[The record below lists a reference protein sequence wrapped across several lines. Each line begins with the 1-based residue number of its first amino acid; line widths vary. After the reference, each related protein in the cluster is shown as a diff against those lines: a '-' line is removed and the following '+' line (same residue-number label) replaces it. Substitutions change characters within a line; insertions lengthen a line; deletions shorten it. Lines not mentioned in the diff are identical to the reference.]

1 MIVLR
6 QTHKDF
12 FRIYTFTQVENN
24 ILVTALHA
32 QLGIYPFEFIKGVMQ
47 ELRNAIGL
55 GVYGSVHISL
65 TKVYG
70 PMLLALRGYD
80 GCPISRK
87 KNYVTFEWPQMYN
100 THRDQTL
107 TALYVRG
114 QFSVGRA
121 FETTPSSCCIL
132 LGTCSS
138 AIALCR
144 GIVVC
149 LAPSSSGL
157 GASEGLHRRG
167 QVKLDITVYT

>member
-1 MIVLR
+1 MVICVIVPR
-6 QTHKDF
+6 
-12 FRIYTFTQVENN
+12 N
-24 ILVTALHA
+24 IQRKFLTGFLTGLYGQSHRCDRVRV
-32 QLGIYPFEFIKGVMQ
+32 G
-47 ELRNAIGL
+47 RSGL
-55 GVYGSVHISL
+55 GVYGSVHISH

-80 GCPISRK
+80 GCPISRR

-107 TALYVRG
+107 TALYIRG

-157 GASEGLHRRG
+157 GASEGLHRQR
-167 QVKLDITVYT
+167 QVKLVITVYS